1 MPIHHLI
8 YCCPFCYCKTS
19 VTEEDMATCENC
31 CTSFSRISGSRILV
45 RPRPALST
53 LLRVFDA
60 PDNSWA
66 WPTSAASLIH
76 KIDGSLR
83 VLDKTLAGNSVLRS
97 EAILGTV
104 SEYMPV
110 YSGRELMGYTEIIEE
125 NESGFVV
132 LGETLDL
139 ETLDFM
145 DGERLLH
152 SWRLDQVKSLLISS
166 TALQVY
172 IKHEGMYQIGLIND
186 SPKQW
191 EDLLRS
197 RIDQFYREKG
207 LEVYAYM
214 PVIRTRRITT

>member
-1 MPIHHLI
+1 
-8 YCCPFCYCKTS
+8 
-19 VTEEDMATCENC
+19 
-31 CTSFSRISGSRILV
+31 
-45 RPRPALST
+45 
-53 LLRVFDA
+53 
-60 PDNSWA
+60 
-66 WPTSAASLIH
+66 
-76 KIDGSLR
+76 

-166 TALQVY
+166 TALQV
-172 IKHEGMYQIGLIND
+172 
-186 SPKQW
+186 
-191 EDLLRS
+191 
-197 RIDQFYREKG
+197 
-207 LEVYAYM
+207 
-214 PVIRTRRITT
+214 

>member
-8 YCCPFCYCKTS
+8 YCCPFCNWKTS
-19 VTEEDMATCENC
+19 VTEEDRTTCENC

-45 RPRPALST
+45 QPRSALRT
-53 LLRVFDA
+53 LLSPRT
-60 PDNSWA
+60 SWA

-76 KIDGSLR
+76 KIDGSLG
-83 VLDKTLAGNSVLRS
+83 VLDEVTESSRSSLRS

-110 YSGRELMGYTEIIEE
+110 YSRRELLGYTEIIEE

-132 LGETLDL
+132 LG

-172 IKHEGMYQIGLIND
+172 IKHEGMYQIRLIND

-191 EDLLRS
+191 EDFLRS

-207 LEVYAYM
+207 LEVYAYI